1 MSEKLLEISGLS
13 VCYEGE
19 QILNNICFS
28 VEKGETVGIAGESG
42 SGKSTL
48 LRAILRLMGKN
59 GSITGGQITFRG
71 EELTGM
77 SEKKLRSLCG
87 SEIGM
92 IFQNTGASLCPTR
105 KIGAQI
111 CESVRAHE
119 KRCGFITPISGGMSG
134 RKSRREIKDMT
145 LQRFADMG
153 LSDGETIWNSYPSSL
168 SGGMNQRVGIALA
181 MLLHPSLLLADEP
194 TSALDVVSQAQ
205 VLRELQALQQKEQ
218 TGMVLVTHN
227 LAVLEQMADRV
238 AVLKDGN
245 IVEQGETRTGF
256 DHPKDEYTKNSL
268 RLCREEGRT
277 MHNHNMLE
285 VNNLSKN
292 FAGTGRETEFAA
304 VDGISFTLD
313 AGECLGLIGESGCG
327 KSTTA
332 RLITGLVQADAGSV
346 LLEGEEILG
355 RKGRRQR
362 EVYRKIQMV
371 FQIPQDSFDP
381 MQTLE
386 TGILEAF
393 RNQGMSRKEACLHLP
408 ELLKKVELSSE
419 TAMRYPRETSG
430 GECQRAAIARALAVQ
445 PSLLICDEATSALDA
460 AVQAQ
465 IVQLLKKLQR
475 EEGLAMLW
483 IGHDLAL
490 VRELCS
496 RVIVM
501 RQGKIVEQ
509 GETREVLE
517 YPKEEYTKLLME
529 YSL

>member
-1 MSEKLLEISGLS
+1 
-13 VCYEGE
+13 
-19 QILNNICFS
+19 
-28 VEKGETVGIAGESG
+28 
-42 SGKSTL
+42 
-48 LRAILRLMGKN
+48 
-59 GSITGGQITFRG
+59 
-71 EELTGM
+71 
-77 SEKKLRSLCG
+77 
-87 SEIGM
+87 
-92 IFQNTGASLCPTR
+92 
-105 KIGAQI
+105 
-111 CESVRAHE
+111 
-119 KRCGFITPISGGMSG
+119 
-134 RKSRREIKDMT
+134 
-145 LQRFADMG
+145 
-153 LSDGETIWNSYPSSL
+153 
-168 SGGMNQRVGIALA
+168 
-181 MLLHPSLLLADEP
+181 
-194 TSALDVVSQAQ
+194 
-205 VLRELQALQQKEQ
+205 
-218 TGMVLVTHN
+218 
-227 LAVLEQMADRV
+227 
-238 AVLKDGN
+238 
-245 IVEQGETRTGF
+245 
-256 DHPKDEYTKNSL
+256 
-268 RLCREEGRT
+268 

-371 FQIPQDSFDP
+371 FQTPQDSFDP

-408 ELLKKVELSSE
+408 E

>member
-59 GSITGGQITFRG
+59 SSITGGQITFRG

-245 IVEQGETRTGF
+245 IVEQGRQGRFSITQRTNIQ
-256 DHPKDEYTKNSL
+256 KISL

-292 FAGTGRETEFAA
+292 FAGTGRN
-304 VDGISFTLD
+304 GICRRGRHQLHTGC
-313 AGECLGLIGESGCG
+313 GECLGLIGESGCG

-371 FQIPQDSFDP
+371 FQTPQDSFDP

-393 RNQGMSRKEACLHLP
+393 RNQE
-408 ELLKKVELSSE
+408 
-419 TAMRYPRETSG
+419 
-430 GECQRAAIARALAVQ
+430 
-445 PSLLICDEATSALDA
+445 
-460 AVQAQ
+460 
-465 IVQLLKKLQR
+465 
-475 EEGLAMLW
+475 
-483 IGHDLAL
+483 
-490 VRELCS
+490 
-496 RVIVM
+496 
-501 RQGKIVEQ
+501 
-509 GETREVLE
+509 
-517 YPKEEYTKLLME
+517 
-529 YSL
+529 

>member
-1 MSEKLLEISGLS
+1 MKLT
-13 VCYEGE
+13 
-19 QILNNICFS
+19 LNNIVKNYDRAVIRDLSYTF
-28 VEKGETVGIAGESG
+28 ESG
-42 SGKSTL
+42 
-48 LRAILRLMGKN
+48 
-59 GSITGGQITFRG
+59 
-71 EELTGM
+71 
-77 SEKKLRSLCG
+77 KLY
-87 SEIGM
+87 
-92 IFQNTGASLCPTR
+92 
-105 KIGAQI
+105 
-111 CESVRAHE
+111 V
-119 KRCGFITPISGGMSG
+119 
-134 RKSRREIKDMT
+134 IK
-145 LQRFADMG
+145 G
-153 LSDGETIWNSYPSSL
+153 
-168 SGGMNQRVGIALA
+168 V
-181 MLLHPSLLLADEP
+181 
-194 TSALDVVSQAQ
+194 
-205 VLRELQALQQKEQ
+205 
-218 TGMVLVTHN
+218 
-227 LAVLEQMADRV
+227 
-238 AVLKDGN
+238 
-245 IVEQGETRTGF
+245 
-256 DHPKDEYTKNSL
+256 
-268 RLCREEGRT
+268 
-277 MHNHNMLE
+277 
-285 VNNLSKN
+285 
-292 FAGTGRETEFAA
+292 
-304 VDGISFTLD
+304 
-313 AGECLGLIGESGCG
+313 SGCG

-371 FQIPQDSFDP
+371 FQTPQDSFDP

-393 RNQGMSRKEACLHLP
+393 RNQGMSRKEACLRLP
-408 ELLKKVELSSE
+408 ELLEKVELAPE
-419 TAMRYPRETSG
+419 TAKRYPRGTSG

>member
-1 MSEKLLEISGLS
+1 ML
-13 VCYEGE
+13 
-19 QILNNICFS
+19 
-28 VEKGETVGIAGESG
+28 
-42 SGKSTL
+42 
-48 LRAILRLMGKN
+48 
-59 GSITGGQITFRG
+59 FR
-71 EELTGM
+71 
-77 SEKKLRSLCG
+77 S
-87 SEIGM
+87 
-92 IFQNTGASLCPTR
+92 
-105 KIGAQI
+105 
-111 CESVRAHE
+111 
-119 KRCGFITPISGGMSG
+119 
-134 RKSRREIKDMT
+134 
-145 LQRFADMG
+145 
-153 LSDGETIWNSYPSSL
+153 
-168 SGGMNQRVGIALA
+168 
-181 MLLHPSLLLADEP
+181 
-194 TSALDVVSQAQ
+194 
-205 VLRELQALQQKEQ
+205 
-218 TGMVLVTHN
+218 
-227 LAVLEQMADRV
+227 
-238 AVLKDGN
+238 
-245 IVEQGETRTGF
+245 
-256 DHPKDEYTKNSL
+256 
-268 RLCREEGRT
+268 
-277 MHNHNMLE
+277 
-285 VNNLSKN
+285 
-292 FAGTGRETEFAA
+292 
-304 VDGISFTLD
+304 
-313 AGECLGLIGESGCG
+313 LIGESGCG

-371 FQIPQDSFDP
+371 FQTPQDSFDP

-393 RNQGMSRKEACLHLP
+393 RNQGMSRKEACLRLP
-408 ELLKKVELSSE
+408 ELLEKVELAPE
-419 TAMRYPRETSG
+419 TAKRYPRETSG

>member
-119 KRCGFITPISGGMSG
+119 KRCGFIPPISGGMSG

-145 LQRFADMG
+145 LRRFADMC

-168 SGGMNQRVGIALA
+168 SGGMNQRVGIA
-181 MLLHPSLLLADEP
+181 
-194 TSALDVVSQAQ
+194 
-205 VLRELQALQQKEQ
+205 
-218 TGMVLVTHN
+218 LVTHN

-245 IVEQGETRTGF
+245 IVEQGETRTVF
-256 DHPKDEYTKNSL
+256 DHPKDEYTKNL
-268 RLCREEGRT
+268 L
-277 MHNHNMLE
+277 
-285 VNNLSKN
+285 
-292 FAGTGRETEFAA
+292 AA
-304 VDGISFTLD
+304 VPGRGKND
-313 AGECLGLIGESGCG
+313 A
-327 KSTTA
+327 
-332 RLITGLVQADAGSV
+332 
-346 LLEGEEILG
+346 
-355 RKGRRQR
+355 
-362 EVYRKIQMV
+362 
-371 FQIPQDSFDP
+371 
-381 MQTLE
+381 
-386 TGILEAF
+386 
-393 RNQGMSRKEACLHLP
+393 
-408 ELLKKVELSSE
+408 
-419 TAMRYPRETSG
+419 
-430 GECQRAAIARALAVQ
+430 
-445 PSLLICDEATSALDA
+445 
-460 AVQAQ
+460 
-465 IVQLLKKLQR
+465 
-475 EEGLAMLW
+475 
-483 IGHDLAL
+483 
-490 VRELCS
+490 
-496 RVIVM
+496 
-501 RQGKIVEQ
+501 
-509 GETREVLE
+509 
-517 YPKEEYTKLLME
+517 
-529 YSL
+529 

>member
-13 VCYEGE
+13 VCYEGA

-71 EELTGM
+71 EELTDM

-119 KRCGFITPISGGMSG
+119 KRCGFTTPISGGMSG

-145 LQRFADMG
+145 LRRFVDMG
-153 LSDGETIWNSYPSSL
+153 LSDGEMIWNSYPSSL

-238 AVLKDGN
+238 VVLKDGN
-245 IVEQGETRTGF
+245 IVEQGETRTVF
-256 DHPKDEYTKNSL
+256 DHPKDEYTKNL
-268 RLCREEGRT
+268 L
-277 MHNHNMLE
+277 
-285 VNNLSKN
+285 
-292 FAGTGRETEFAA
+292 AA
-304 VDGISFTLD
+304 VPGRGKKD
-313 AGECLGLIGESGCG
+313 A
-327 KSTTA
+327 
-332 RLITGLVQADAGSV
+332 
-346 LLEGEEILG
+346 
-355 RKGRRQR
+355 
-362 EVYRKIQMV
+362 
-371 FQIPQDSFDP
+371 
-381 MQTLE
+381 
-386 TGILEAF
+386 
-393 RNQGMSRKEACLHLP
+393 
-408 ELLKKVELSSE
+408 
-419 TAMRYPRETSG
+419 
-430 GECQRAAIARALAVQ
+430 
-445 PSLLICDEATSALDA
+445 
-460 AVQAQ
+460 
-465 IVQLLKKLQR
+465 
-475 EEGLAMLW
+475 
-483 IGHDLAL
+483 
-490 VRELCS
+490 
-496 RVIVM
+496 
-501 RQGKIVEQ
+501 
-509 GETREVLE
+509 
-517 YPKEEYTKLLME
+517 
-529 YSL
+529 

>member
-1 MSEKLLEISGLS
+1 
-13 VCYEGE
+13 
-19 QILNNICFS
+19 
-28 VEKGETVGIAGESG
+28 
-42 SGKSTL
+42 
-48 LRAILRLMGKN
+48 
-59 GSITGGQITFRG
+59 
-71 EELTGM
+71 
-77 SEKKLRSLCG
+77 
-87 SEIGM
+87 
-92 IFQNTGASLCPTR
+92 
-105 KIGAQI
+105 
-111 CESVRAHE
+111 
-119 KRCGFITPISGGMSG
+119 
-134 RKSRREIKDMT
+134 
-145 LQRFADMG
+145 
-153 LSDGETIWNSYPSSL
+153 
-168 SGGMNQRVGIALA
+168 
-181 MLLHPSLLLADEP
+181 
-194 TSALDVVSQAQ
+194 
-205 VLRELQALQQKEQ
+205 
-218 TGMVLVTHN
+218 
-227 LAVLEQMADRV
+227 
-238 AVLKDGN
+238 
-245 IVEQGETRTGF
+245 
-256 DHPKDEYTKNSL
+256 
-268 RLCREEGRT
+268 

-371 FQIPQDSFDP
+371 FQTPQDSFDP

-445 PSLLICDEATSALDA
+445 PSFLICDEATSALDA

-465 IVQLLKKLQR
+465 IVQLLKNLQR

-501 RQGKIVEQ
+501 RQGNIVEQ

>member
-1 MSEKLLEISGLS
+1 MIMNLVEVKE
-13 VCYEGE
+13 
-19 QILNNICFS
+19 FS
-28 VEKGETVGIAGESG
+28 FAYPECS
-42 SGKSTL
+42 
-48 LRAILRLMGKN
+48 
-59 GSITGGQITFRG
+59 
-71 EELTGM
+71 
-77 SEKKLRSLCG
+77 
-87 SEIGM
+87 
-92 IFQNTGASLCPTR
+92 R
-105 KIGAQI
+105 K
-111 CESVRAHE
+111 V
-119 KRCGFITPISGGMSG
+119 
-134 RKSRREIKDMT
+134 
-145 LQRFADMG
+145 
-153 LSDGETIWNSYPSSL
+153 
-168 SGGMNQRVGIALA
+168 
-181 MLLHPSLLLADEP
+181 
-194 TSALDVVSQAQ
+194 LDHA
-205 VLRELQALQQKEQ
+205 
-218 TGMVLVTHN
+218 N
-227 LAVLEQMADRV
+227 L
-238 AVLKDGN
+238 K
-245 IVEQGETRTGF
+245 I
-256 DHPKDEYTKNSL
+256 
-268 RLCREEGRT
+268 EEGT
-277 MHNHNMLE
+277 LN
-285 VNNLSKN
+285 VIC
-292 FAGTGRETEFAA
+292 GR
-304 VDGISFTLD
+304 
-313 AGECLGLIGESGCG
+313 SGCG
-327 KSTTA
+327 KSTPA

-371 FQIPQDSFDP
+371 FQTPQDSFDP

-509 GETREVLE
+509 GEKREVLE

>member
-77 SEKKLRSLCG
+77 SD

-238 AVLKDGN
+238 VVLKDGN
-245 IVEQGETRTGF
+245 IVEQGETRTVF
-256 DHPKDEYTKNSL
+256 DHPKDEYTKNL
-268 RLCREEGRT
+268 L
-277 MHNHNMLE
+277 
-285 VNNLSKN
+285 
-292 FAGTGRETEFAA
+292 AA
-304 VDGISFTLD
+304 VPGRGKND
-313 AGECLGLIGESGCG
+313 A
-327 KSTTA
+327 
-332 RLITGLVQADAGSV
+332 
-346 LLEGEEILG
+346 
-355 RKGRRQR
+355 
-362 EVYRKIQMV
+362 
-371 FQIPQDSFDP
+371 
-381 MQTLE
+381 
-386 TGILEAF
+386 
-393 RNQGMSRKEACLHLP
+393 
-408 ELLKKVELSSE
+408 
-419 TAMRYPRETSG
+419 
-430 GECQRAAIARALAVQ
+430 
-445 PSLLICDEATSALDA
+445 
-460 AVQAQ
+460 
-465 IVQLLKKLQR
+465 
-475 EEGLAMLW
+475 
-483 IGHDLAL
+483 
-490 VRELCS
+490 
-496 RVIVM
+496 
-501 RQGKIVEQ
+501 
-509 GETREVLE
+509 
-517 YPKEEYTKLLME
+517 
-529 YSL
+529 

>member
-145 LQRFADMG
+145 LRRFADMG

-227 LAVLEQMADRV
+227 LAVLEQMASWSR
-238 AVLKDGN
+238 GRQGRFSITQRTN
-245 IVEQGETRTGF
+245 IQ
-256 DHPKDEYTKNSL
+256 KISL

-371 FQIPQDSFDP
+371 FQTPQDSFDP

>member
-1 MSEKLLEISGLS
+1 
-13 VCYEGE
+13 
-19 QILNNICFS
+19 
-28 VEKGETVGIAGESG
+28 
-42 SGKSTL
+42 
-48 LRAILRLMGKN
+48 
-59 GSITGGQITFRG
+59 
-71 EELTGM
+71 
-77 SEKKLRSLCG
+77 
-87 SEIGM
+87 
-92 IFQNTGASLCPTR
+92 
-105 KIGAQI
+105 
-111 CESVRAHE
+111 
-119 KRCGFITPISGGMSG
+119 
-134 RKSRREIKDMT
+134 
-145 LQRFADMG
+145 
-153 LSDGETIWNSYPSSL
+153 
-168 SGGMNQRVGIALA
+168 
-181 MLLHPSLLLADEP
+181 
-194 TSALDVVSQAQ
+194 
-205 VLRELQALQQKEQ
+205 
-218 TGMVLVTHN
+218 
-227 LAVLEQMADRV
+227 
-238 AVLKDGN
+238 
-245 IVEQGETRTGF
+245 
-256 DHPKDEYTKNSL
+256 
-268 RLCREEGRT
+268 

-371 FQIPQDSFDP
+371 FQTPQDSFDP

-465 IVQLLKKLQR
+465 IVQLLEKTAAGRRTCDAVDRPRPCAGAGTLQPCDCHAAGKNR
-475 EEGLAMLW
+475 GARGDAGG
-483 IGHDLAL
+483 IG
-490 VRELCS
+490 VPERG
-496 RVIVM
+496 IY
-501 RQGKIVEQ
+501 
-509 GETREVLE
+509 ETVDGV
-517 YPKEEYTKLLME
+517 
-529 YSL
+529 

>member
-1 MSEKLLEISGLS
+1 
-13 VCYEGE
+13 
-19 QILNNICFS
+19 
-28 VEKGETVGIAGESG
+28 
-42 SGKSTL
+42 
-48 LRAILRLMGKN
+48 
-59 GSITGGQITFRG
+59 
-71 EELTGM
+71 
-77 SEKKLRSLCG
+77 
-87 SEIGM
+87 
-92 IFQNTGASLCPTR
+92 
-105 KIGAQI
+105 
-111 CESVRAHE
+111 
-119 KRCGFITPISGGMSG
+119 
-134 RKSRREIKDMT
+134 MT

-245 IVEQGETRTGF
+245 IVEQGETRTVF
-256 DHPKDEYTKNSL
+256 DPPRMNIQKISL

>member
-28 VEKGETVGIAGESG
+28 VEKGEIVGIAGESG

-145 LQRFADMG
+145 LRRFVDMG

-245 IVEQGETRTGF
+245 IVEQGETRTVF
-256 DHPKDEYTKNSL
+256 DHPKDEYTKNL
-268 RLCREEGRT
+268 LAAVPGRT

-332 RLITGLVQADAGSV
+332 RLITGLVQAGAGSV

-371 FQIPQDSFDP
+371 FQTPQDSFDP

>member
-227 LAVLEQMADRV
+227 PCGSRADGRPGCCFEGWKHRG
-238 AVLKDGN
+238 AGGDKDGFRSP
-245 IVEQGETRTGF
+245 QG
-256 DHPKDEYTKNSL
+256 
-268 RLCREEGRT
+268 
-277 MHNHNMLE
+277 
-285 VNNLSKN
+285 
-292 FAGTGRETEFAA
+292 
-304 VDGISFTLD
+304 
-313 AGECLGLIGESGCG
+313 
-327 KSTTA
+327 
-332 RLITGLVQADAGSV
+332 
-346 LLEGEEILG
+346 
-355 RKGRRQR
+355 
-362 EVYRKIQMV
+362 
-371 FQIPQDSFDP
+371 
-381 MQTLE
+381 
-386 TGILEAF
+386 
-393 RNQGMSRKEACLHLP
+393 
-408 ELLKKVELSSE
+408 
-419 TAMRYPRETSG
+419 
-430 GECQRAAIARALAVQ
+430 
-445 PSLLICDEATSALDA
+445 
-460 AVQAQ
+460 
-465 IVQLLKKLQR
+465 
-475 EEGLAMLW
+475 
-483 IGHDLAL
+483 
-490 VRELCS
+490 
-496 RVIVM
+496 
-501 RQGKIVEQ
+501 
-509 GETREVLE
+509 
-517 YPKEEYTKLLME
+517 
-529 YSL
+529 